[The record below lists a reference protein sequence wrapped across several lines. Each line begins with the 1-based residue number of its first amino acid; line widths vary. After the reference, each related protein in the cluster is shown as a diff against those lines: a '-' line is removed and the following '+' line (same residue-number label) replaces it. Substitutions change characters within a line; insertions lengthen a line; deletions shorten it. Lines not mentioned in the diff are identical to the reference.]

1 MPSRRPGTRTH
12 GEGPSRQGVAP
23 VHAACISETAP
34 HAAARVNGRRSTV
47 RFILRRLVFYVIA
60 FWAAITLNFLLPRL
74 MPGSPAR
81 RADPPLR
88 HGDPEQP
95 RPHQAAEGVARVGG
109 RADLERVPGTTST
122 TSSPATSA
130 CRPRSRCRSTEIIGN
145 TLPYSI
151 FLVGIGFILSFVIG
165 TFLGMLAAWRRG
177 GITDRVGTPGLMAL
191 QSFPAFFLSLV
202 AVYFL
207 GLKLGWFPIQHAYS
221 NDSQPGD
228 HLVVPRGLV
237 PPRPAADPRDH
248 RDQRRR
254 LAARDAQRDDH
265 DGRRR
270 TTSRW
275 RTPRASRTG
284 R

>member
-1 MPSRRPGTRTH
+1 M
-12 GEGPSRQGVAP
+12 
-23 VHAACISETAP
+23 
-34 HAAARVNGRRSTV
+34 

-74 MPGSPAR
+74 MPGSPL
-81 RADPPLR
+81 DGLILR
-88 HGDPEQP
+88 YGSAIQNNPDIIA
-95 RPHQAAEGVARVGG
+95 AAEGVARLGR
-109 RADLERVPGTTST
+109 RADLAGLPRVPPQHLTGNLGMST
-122 TSSPATSA
+122 AQQVPV
-130 CRPRSRCRSTEIIGN
+130 TEIIRN

-151 FLVGIGFILSFVIG
+151 FLVGCGFIVSFVIG

-221 NDSQPGD
+221 NDTEPGYTWGF
-228 HLVVPRGLV
+228 VVRRI
-237 PPRPAADPRDH
+237 PPRPVADPRDR
-248 RDQRRR
+248 RDQRRW

-265 DGRRR
+265 HGPGGLRHDGARERPQGPEGDDAATPLETRSCRR
-270 TTSRW
+270 
-275 RTPRASRTG
+275 
-284 R
+284 